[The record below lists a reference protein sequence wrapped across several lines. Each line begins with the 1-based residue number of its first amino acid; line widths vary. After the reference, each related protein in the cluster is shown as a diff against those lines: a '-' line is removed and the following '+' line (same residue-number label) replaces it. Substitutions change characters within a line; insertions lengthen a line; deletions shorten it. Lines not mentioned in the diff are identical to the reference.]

1 MNDLNREEMSRY
13 VSVYI
18 ACVQYGYVS
27 LFKECHKTMSVFWM
41 SALQLCQFIEWVH
54 YNYVSLLNE
63 CSTAM
68 SVYWMSAL
76 LLCQFIAC

>member
-27 LFKECHKTMSVFWM
+27 
-41 SALQLCQFIEWVH
+41 
-54 YNYVSLLNE
+54 YVSLLNE
-63 CSTAM
+63 CTTAM
-68 SVYWMSAL
+68 SIY
-76 LLCQFIAC
+76 